1 MGARADS
8 VPRAPAW
15 DPVPSPL
22 YRRLGRRLGGRRRLR
37 IARDAASCQVDLSG
51 GVEAFLAR
59 RSRGFRSGL
68 RADRRRVHGA
78 GIAFDYEAPA
88 DPASALRRILELE
101 ARGWKEAAAQ
111 GIFQSPRPR
120 RFYGDLFARAAAA
133 GRLRTIFA
141 QREGVDVAYA
151 VGGLAGTTYR
161 GYQMTYAQEHAR
173 LGIGNV
179 TQLEMM
185 ERLAAEGVVRLFDLG
200 MEVEYKRR
208 WEDRRLRFSTVL
220 ILPAP

>member
-1 MGARADS
+1 M
-8 VPRAPAW
+8 
-15 DPVPSPL
+15 
-22 YRRLGRRLGGRRRLR
+22 
-37 IARDAASCQVDLSG
+37 
-51 GVEAFLAR
+51 
-59 RSRGFRSGL
+59 
-68 RADRRRVHGA
+68 
-78 GIAFDYEAPA
+78 
-88 DPASALRRILELE
+88 
-101 ARGWKEAAAQ
+101 
-111 GIFQSPRPR
+111 
-120 RFYGDLFARAAAA
+120 
-133 GRLRTIFA
+133 
-141 QREGVDVAYA
+141 AYA